1 VIEGMHAYHVLSH
14 LSLKFQEVNTF
25 FKLIHQNKAFLL
37 KKMAQRGGNIR
48 DHKPVSFGELQKIV
62 AEKSVARV
70 GATENPQQRADQY
83 AREGYSGQMYQFRTQ
98 NMQRAEDRLLQQ
110 GGGTHNVQER
120 SNAPDKPGYVYALKG
135 RKYN

>member
-1 VIEGMHAYHVLSH
+1 MLVTCFPT
-14 LSLKFQEVNTF
+14 LKFKIPRSEQISF
-25 FKLIHQNKAFLL
+25 HSKLIHRNKAILL

-48 DHKPVSFGELQKIV
+48 DHKSVSFGELRKIV
-62 AEKSVARV
+62 AGKSVVRV

-98 NMQRAEDRLLQQ
+98 NMHRAEDRLLQQ
-110 GGGTHNVQER
+110 AAGTHNVQER
-120 SNAPDKPGYVYALKG
+120 SNAPDKPGYVYAIKG